1 MSVTYRVMMIGED
14 GLEWCLDDGL
24 TEAQA
29 FDAAEAARDNYPES
43 KAQVERVT
51 QCRIYDY
58 DDLDDY
64 YGDQD

>member
-1 MSVTYRVMMIGED
+1 MSATYRVMMTGED
-14 GLEWCLDDGL
+14 GLEWCLEDGL
-24 TEAQA
+24 TEEQA
-29 FDAAEAARDNYPES
+29 FKAAAEAYDNYPES
-43 KAQVERVT
+43 RAQVERVT

>member
-1 MSVTYRVMMIGED
+1 MSVTYRVMMTGED
-14 GLEWCLDDGL
+14 GLEWCLEDGL

-29 FDAAEAARDNYPES
+29 FEAADSARDDYPES
-43 KAQVERVT
+43 KAQVERVA
-51 QCRIYDY
+51 QCRIYYY

>member
-29 FDAAEAARDNYPES
+29 FEAAKSASEDYPGS

-51 QCRIYDY
+51 QCRIYDL